1 MNGKLC
7 KGGDKVDD
15 KQIIELYWQRS
26 ENALQETSNKYG
38 KLCLHLARN
47 MLWNLEDA
55 EECVN
60 DTYFAAWNTIP
71 PEKPNNLCAFIL
83 KITRNL
89 ILKKIEYNTARKRMP
104 EVEITLSEIDDCVRG
119 NENAEQQFEAEELAK
134 SISIFLRTQDSIN
147 RNVFIRRYWFYDSI
161 ADISNQFSISESK
174 VKSMLFRTRIKL
186 KEYLIKEGYLI

>member
-1 MNGKLC
+1 M
-7 KGGDKVDD
+7 DD

-38 KLCLHLARN
+38 KLCLNLARN

-55 EECVN
+55 QECVN
-60 DTYFAAWNTIP
+60 DAYFAAWNTIP

-89 ILKKIEYNTARKRMP
+89 ILKKIEYNTAQKRKP
-104 EVEITLSEIDDCVRG
+104 DVENTLSEIDNLISD
-119 NENAEQQFEAEELAK
+119 NKNTEHKFEAEELAK
-134 SISIFLRTQDSIN
+134 SISIFLRTQNSIN
-147 RNVFIRRYWFYDSI
+147 RNVFIRRYWFYESI

-174 VKSMLFRTRIKL
+174 AKSMLFRMRNSL
-186 KEYLIKEGYLI
+186 KEYLIKEGYII

>member
-1 MNGKLC
+1 MNYKLC
-7 KGGDKVDD
+7 KGGYKVDD

-55 EECVN
+55 KECVN
-60 DTYFAAWNTIP
+60 DTYLVAWNIIP

-89 ILKKIEYNTARKRMP
+89 ILKKIEYNTAQKRKP
-104 EVEITLSEIDDCVRG
+104 EVEITLSEIDNLISG
-119 NENAEQQFEAEELAK
+119 KENTEHKFEAEELAK

-147 RNVFIRRYWFYDSI
+147 RNVFIRKYWFYDSI
-161 ADISNQFSISESK
+161 ADISNQFLISESK
-174 VKSMLFRTRIKL
+174 VKSMLFRTRNNL